1 MHFIYLAN
9 VLFALVSDFP
19 SLFPPTQQEGSMEM
33 CSLSVTR
40 TPPLTASVIAAASA
54 TPSAW
59 RTKVMLPST
68 PVLCNCTCHCF
79 NTWVCVYVLA
89 VLQVGG
95 VVFFLFFFICV
106 CCQSSIEWRH
116 SSGKCWFTT
125 PGCVARW
132 RVQRGRSPGGFPV
145 QVEGVHRQHGGQEV
159 TAAASCAAFLCVIWN
174 KRRN

>member
-1 MHFIYLAN
+1 MMYTLQMHFIYLAN

-95 VVFFLFFFICV
+95 VVFFLFFLSACAV
-106 CCQSSIEWRH
+106 SPALSEDTAQASVDLRRL
-116 SSGKCWFTT
+116 G
-125 PGCVARW
+125 VL
-132 RVQRGRSPGGFPV
+132 PGG
-145 QVEGVHRQHGGQEV
+145 ESSEDAAQEDFQYKLKGFIDNTV
-159 TAAASCAAFLCVIWN
+159 D
-174 KRRN
+174 KR